1 MFIKTEYKNKKT
13 NVFSCFTVSL
23 SWAVI
28 TAKDSYVSHLSVSP
42 DKANHERPNALCW
55 HLRNT
60 LTQSHSREFVR
71 TICLTLTHTHRRG
84 LWTVW
89 RLPLLSLWCL
99 STLPA
104 CSRASHSGRP
114 RWVTLPRRDDSVDCQ
129 KPSQHYRVLGAPHSQ
144 HAARLPDDS

>member
-1 MFIKTEYKNKKT
+1 MFIKTEFKNKKT
-13 NVFSCFTVSL
+13 NVLSCFYSVTELGCYHSKGQLCVTPECVTWQSESWETERSVLTLFCAHTVESL
-23 SWAVI
+23 CGPS
-28 TAKDSYVSHLSVSP
+28 VSHS
-42 DKANHERPNALCW
+42 
-55 HLRNT
+55 
-60 LTQSHSREFVR
+60 
-71 TICLTLTHTHRRG
+71 HTHRRG

-89 RLPLLSLWCL
+89 WLPLLSLWCL

>member
-1 MFIKTEYKNKKT
+1 MQLYVYKNRVKKQKDE
-13 NVFSCFTVSL
+13 CFFTFLQCHWAGLLSQQRTVMCHT
-23 SWAVI
+23 WVC
-28 TAKDSYVSHLSVSP
+28 HLTKRIMR
-42 DKANHERPNALCW
+42 DRTLCADIV
-55 HLRNT
+55 LC
-60 LTQSHSREFVR
+60 SHSREFVR

-89 RLPLLSLWCL
+89 WLPLLSLWCL